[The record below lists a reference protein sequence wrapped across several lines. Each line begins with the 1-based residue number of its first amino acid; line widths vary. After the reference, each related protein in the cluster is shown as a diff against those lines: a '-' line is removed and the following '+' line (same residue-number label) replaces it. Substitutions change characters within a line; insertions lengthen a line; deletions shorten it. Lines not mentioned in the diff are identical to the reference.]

1 MMKKRRSWALLLIC
15 VILMLVMPNISF
27 AAGYSPNFDVVFVVD
42 GSDSMD
48 QADPD
53 GISLEA
59 TKMFMD
65 MCEYSSTRVGYVLYR
80 NTIKASSPLRSIAD
94 EQERESIKKEIDS
107 FSFSGYTDI
116 ALGLTEG
123 KNIIF
128 NDNEG
133 NNRNPF
139 IILLSDGN
147 SDLSRGPRTQEESDA
162 EMKETLAA
170 LAKAEIPV
178 YAIGLNYD
186 GSLNA
191 ETMERIASETG
202 GLSYMTDSVDTI
214 PTILSEIFAHNINSD
229 AVRIDSFVGDGT
241 SHEVEIPIPNN
252 SILEANII
260 ILSGKRVKDLHI
272 YDYSGKELV
281 MPSESIVQNSSD
293 AYTQI
298 KIYKPTEGIW
308 KLALTGAKEDAITI
322 NLLSYY
328 SLGID
333 VSLSNNTPI
342 VNETITLEA
351 AVKAADG
358 IVEDAQLLD
367 GAKGTATIYD
377 NTGAIV
383 EEIAL
388 EVNGARMY
396 GEFQLE
402 KPQDYSV
409 IVHFDDV
416 GGTFETISEPVGI
429 TTLPPPIALQDDG
442 EVRAFM
448 LSKLFLTQKT
458 MPLTDVVNFVPKTEF
473 TVSIDGN
480 DWAAISDII
489 YNDATKELEFKAL
502 SSGSGEALV
511 RLTDQFGQSQSIIVS
526 IRVFPIWPL
535 LLIPVAILLFVL
547 LKLRSARKK
556 SELPLSGVLE
566 MHLNLPEGFETPV
579 ATSIVLASVGTKT
592 GKRRLY
598 EVIKA
603 NPDTFVSQKYIA
615 ALQPAQAFFSNIMLE
630 KKAVGDGTLY
640 IHIPRP
646 PKDWSMRICEN
657 EWESAKVDRV
667 TAMNEYSVACVS
679 PNGEMFELVLS
690 YEDGQSSLGNN
701 EYFGGGNASED
712 PYGGGDP
719 FSNNGFGEGDPF
731 GGGPFG
737 GNDSTDAFGSS
748 NDPFAD

>member
-1 MMKKRRSWALLLIC
+1 MKKRGNRALLLIC
-15 VILMLVMPNISF
+15 VILILMIPNNSF
-27 AAGYSPNFDVVFVVD
+27 AAEYSPNFDVVFVID

-48 QADPD
+48 QADPN
-53 GISLEA
+53 GVSLEA

-65 MCEYSSTRVGYVLYR
+65 MCEYGSTRVGYVLYR
-80 NTIKASSPLRSIAD
+80 NTIKESSPLRSIAD
-94 EQERESIKKEIDS
+94 EQEREKIKDEIDS
-107 FSFSGYTDI
+107 FRFSGYTDI

-123 KNIIF
+123 KNLLF
-128 NDNEG
+128 NESQGKD
-133 NNRNPF
+133 RNPF

-147 SDLSRGPRTQEESDA
+147 SDLSKGPRTQEESDA
-162 EMKETLAA
+162 EMEMTLAE
-170 LAKAEIPV
+170 LAEAGIPV

-191 ETMERIASETG
+191 ETMELIAFKTG
-202 GLSYMTDSVDTI
+202 GLSYMTDSVATI

-229 AVRIDSFVGDGT
+229 AVRLDSYVGDGA
-241 SHEVEIPIPNN
+241 SREVEIMIPNN

-260 ILSGKRVKDLHI
+260 VLSSSRVKDLHI

-281 MPSESIVQNSSD
+281 MPSDTIAQNSSD
-293 AYTQI
+293 TYTQI
-298 KIYKPTEGIW
+298 KIYRPTEGIW
-308 KLALTGAKEDAITI
+308 KLKLTGAEGDKITI

-328 SLGID
+328 GLGID
-333 VSLSNNTPI
+333 VSLSNNSPI
-342 VNETITLEA
+342 INEEVYLEA
-351 AVKAADG
+351 SLKAADG
-358 IVEDAQLLD
+358 TITDDQLLD
-367 GAKGTATIYD
+367 GVTGTATVYD
-377 NTGAIV
+377 SAGSELKSISLEASNRHMWGSFSL
-383 EEIAL
+383 EEA
-388 EVNGARMY
+388 
-396 GEFQLE
+396 
-402 KPQDYSV
+402 KDYSLV
-409 IVHFDDV
+409 VRFDGI
-416 GGTFETISEPVGI
+416 GGTFEAASEPI
-429 TTLPPPIALQDDG
+429 EISTLPPPIPLQDDG
-442 EVRAFM
+442 KARVFM
-448 LSKLFLTQKT
+448 LSKVIFTQKAL
-458 MPLTDVVNFVPKTEF
+458 PLIDVVDFVPETEF
-473 TVSIDGN
+473 SVSVGGN
-480 DWAAISDII
+480 DWVEISDIT
-489 YNDATKELEFKAL
+489 YNDATKELNFKAL
-502 SSGSGEALV
+502 SVGSGEAQV
-511 RLTDQFGQSQSIIVS
+511 MLTDQFGQRQDFTVM
-526 IRVFPIWPL
+526 IRVLPSWPL
-535 LLIPVAILLFVL
+535 LLILAALILFIT
-547 LKLRSARKK
+547 LKLRSVRKK
-556 SELPLSGVLE
+556 RELPLSGVLE
-566 MHLNLPEGFETPV
+566 MRLNLPEGFETPV

-646 PKDWSMRICEN
+646 PKDWSMRIGEN
-657 EWESAKVDRV
+657 EWESAKIDRV

-701 EYFGGGNASED
+701 EYFEGGNASED